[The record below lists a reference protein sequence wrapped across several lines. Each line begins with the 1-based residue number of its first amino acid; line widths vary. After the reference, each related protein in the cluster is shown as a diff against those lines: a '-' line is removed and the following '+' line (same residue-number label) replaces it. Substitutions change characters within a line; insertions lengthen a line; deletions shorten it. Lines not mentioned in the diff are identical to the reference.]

1 MSNKIGYYFQL
12 LSSPGSLT
20 QLSTIEQDFVDHLQ
34 QFTLSLH
41 ASGNFKKACWL
52 YQKSIELTHKKSKL
66 IIYNYA
72 RFLCQCQ
79 ENLMEALHLLLEC
92 IQQDPSYYCAIEC
105 LDTIKNIIVDRW
117 HFRMLN
123 DDVRNLCYKTAI
135 ENAVRNQPNCTVLDI
150 GGGTGILSIYA
161 GISIIHYFLYIFNLL

>member
-12 LSSPGSLT
+12 LSSPEGLT
-20 QLSTIEQDFVDHLQ
+20 KLFIIEQDFVDNLR
-34 QFTLSLH
+34 QFTLTLQT
-41 ASGNFKKACWL
+41 SGNFNKACWL
-52 YQKSIELTHKKSKL
+52 YQKSIELTQKKSKL
-66 IIYNYA
+66 IIYSYA

-79 ENLMEALHLLLEC
+79 ENLMEALQLLLEC
-92 IQQDPSYYCAIEC
+92 IQQNPFYYCAIEC

-123 DDVRNLCYKTAI
+123 DDVRNLYYKTAI
-135 ENAVRNQPNCTVLDI
+135 ENAVKNRPNCTVLDI

-161 GISIIHYFLYIFNLL
+161 GISYYSLFLQ